1 MFNLKLKKMKA
12 IGFRTSLPIS
22 ENNSFIE
29 FEKEIP
35 QPKNK
40 DLLIKIDA
48 ISVNPVD
55 YKVRQDSLKDKSQ
68 EIPKIIGWDA
78 VGTVE
83 EMGEQAQLFKKG
95 DRVFYAGDITRDGS
109 NQQYQLVDERIVG
122 MAPKKL
128 TTEEIAAMPLTSLTA
143 YELLI
148 DRLELSFEKDKG
160 KSLLIIGGAGGVGSV
175 AIQLA
180 KKLLNMTVITTA
192 SRDVTINWCREMGA
206 DFVVN
211 HNHLIDNVR
220 EVGFENVDYIIDL
233 VNVNQYWDAFVELIK
248 PQGKIGSISDPTENV
263 NLIQLKKK
271 AVSFHWELMFT
282 RSMFQTEDMQRQ
294 HDILNHISQL
304 LDDGTIRS
312 TLKQTLKG
320 FDVPNIKE
328 AHAILESGK
337 SIGKVVIKF

>member
-1 MFNLKLKKMKA
+1 MKA

-22 ENNSFIE
+22 DQNSFIE
-29 FEKEIP
+29 FDKEIP
-35 QPKNK
+35 QPKNR

-55 YKVRQDSLKDKSQ
+55 YKVRQDSLKDKTQ

-78 VGTVE
+78 VGIVE
-83 EMGEQAQLFKKG
+83 AVGEQAQLFKKG

-122 MAPKKL
+122 LAPKKI
-128 TTEEIAAMPLTSLTA
+128 TSEEIAAMPLTSLTA

-160 KSLLIIGGAGGVGSV
+160 KSILIIGGAGGVGSV

-192 SRDVTINWCREMGA
+192 SRDVTINWCLEMGA

-211 HNHLIDNVR
+211 HNNLIDNVGQ
-220 EVGFENVDYIIDL
+220 VGFENVDYIIDL
-233 VNVNQYWDAFVELIK
+233 VNVNQYWEAFVELIK

-263 NLIQLKKK
+263 NLIQLKNK

-304 LDDGTIRS
+304 LDDGIIKS
-312 TLKQTLKG
+312 TLKQTLDG
-320 FDVPNIKE
+320 FDVDNVKE
-328 AHAILESGK
+328 AHAILESRK
-337 SIGKVVIKF
+337 SVGKVVIKF